1 MLLTQVGY
9 VYDNTV
15 HHRAGC
21 PRLAPGRFGANF
33 GTCTMHANMPM
44 TEAVYYRAR
53 YYDPSI
59 GRFISEDPAGFQ
71 GSGTNFYAYVNND
84 PINFIDPSGLCKS
97 KKQDCIDNFL
107 KNNYGN
113 FIGGKVVSDFSL
125 ISIATNLGGYLKS
138 SALTLGVKAVLV
150 FGPKGASWVYTTTG
164 TNLAAYGGTAAASAD
179 ALEAGAF
186 WGTTAATAEWVVAPV
201 AVGLTAFSTTADAYA
216 RWECRN
222 VQ

>member
-1 MLLTQVGY
+1 
-9 VYDNTV
+9 
-15 HHRAGC
+15 
-21 PRLAPGRFGANF
+21 
-33 GTCTMHANMPM
+33 M

>member
-1 MLLTQVGY
+1 VKNRG
-9 VYDNTV
+9 
-15 HHRAGC
+15 
-21 PRLAPGRFGANF
+21 GA
-33 GTCTMHANMPM
+33 
-44 TEAVYYRAR
+44 YRCAR